1 MINYKNTEKGFLS
14 KILLREFPALSYSEL
29 KVIFRK
35 KDIKVN
41 GKRVNSDISLS
52 GGEDII
58 VYNKDKE
65 IKVVF
70 EDDNIAIVHKPIG
83 IETTTVDKTFSQRS
97 LEEFTGLFACHR
109 LDMNTEGLVLM
120 AKSKEIQKIIY
131 NEFKLGNVHK
141 NYMAIVKGGDLKN
154 EDTLHHYLIKK
165 DDKVVVV
172 KSKEKDSL
180 EIITKYKVVE
190 NKGEFSIVDI
200 ELMTGR
206 THQIRAHFSYIAHP
220 VLGDNKYG
228 DKEFNEKLGYKKQC
242 LCAYKLSF
250 TFEDDRLKYLNNRI
264 FETSPTY
271 KIPS

>member
-1 MINYKNTEKGFLS
+1 MINYRNTENGFLS

-35 KDIKVN
+35 KDIKID
-41 GKRVNSDISLS
+41 GKRINSDIRLN
-52 GGEDII
+52 GGEEII

-65 IKVVF
+65 IKVIY
-70 EDDNIAIVHKPIG
+70 EDDNIVIVHKPIG
-83 IETTTVDKTFSQRS
+83 VESTTVDKSFSQRS
-97 LEEFTGLFACHR
+97 LEEFTGFFACHR

-120 AKSKEIQKIIY
+120 AKNKEIQKIIY

-141 NYMAIVKGGDLKN
+141 NYKAIVKGNNLKD
-154 EDTLHHYLIKK
+154 EDTLNHYLIKK

-172 KSKEKDSL
+172 KTQEKDAL
-180 EIITKYKVVE
+180 EIITKYKVIE
-190 NKGEFSIVDI
+190 KKGEFSIVDI
-200 ELMTGR
+200 ELLTGR
-206 THQIRAHFSYIAHP
+206 THQIRAHFAYISHP

-250 TFEDDRLKYLNNRI
+250 TFEDERLKYLNDRI
-264 FETSPTY
+264 FETTPTY